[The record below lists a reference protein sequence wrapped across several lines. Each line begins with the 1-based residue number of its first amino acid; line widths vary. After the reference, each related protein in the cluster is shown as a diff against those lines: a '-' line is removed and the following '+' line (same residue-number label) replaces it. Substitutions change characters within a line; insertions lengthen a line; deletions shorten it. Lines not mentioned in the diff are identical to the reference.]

1 MSLLKELKPEIKALL
16 DADKKLYPNL
26 VKSIEKELNS
36 QFSVSD
42 ITVGVANNL
51 VDYLGNT
58 DLNPNTD
65 NFMLK
70 LYFIFGR

>member
-1 MSLLKELKPEIKALL
+1 MSLLKELKPEIKALI
-16 DADKKLYPNL
+16 DADKKSYPNL
-26 VKSIEKELNS
+26 IGTIEKELNNNYA
-36 QFSVSD
+36 VGD
-42 ITVGVANNL
+42 ITVGVASNL
-51 VDYLGNT
+51 IDYLGNT

>member
-1 MSLLKELKPEIKALL
+1 MSLLKELKPEIKALI
-16 DADKKLYPNL
+16 DADKKSYPNL
-26 VKSIEKELNS
+26 IGTIEKELNNNYA
-36 QFSVSD
+36 VGD
-42 ITVGVANNL
+42 ITVGVANSL
-51 VDYLGNT
+51 IDYLGNT

>member
-1 MSLLKELKPEIKALL
+1 MSLLKDLRPEIKALL

-26 VKSIEKELNS
+26 VNSITKELNNNYG
-36 QFSVSD
+36 VGD
-42 ITVGVANNL
+42 ITVNAATNL
-51 VDYLGNT
+51 VDYLAHT

-70 LYFIFGR
+70 LYFIFNR

>member
-1 MSLLKELKPEIKALL
+1 MSLLKELRPEIKALL
-16 DADKKLYPNL
+16 DADKKSYPHL
-26 VKSIEKELNS
+26 VGSIIKELDNNYG
-36 QFSVSD
+36 VGD
-42 ITVGVANNL
+42 ITVSSANSL
-51 VDYLGNT
+51 IDYMAHT

>member
-1 MSLLKELKPEIKALL
+1 MSLLKDLKPEVKALL
-16 DADKKLYPNL
+16 DVDKKSYPPL
-26 VKSIEKELNS
+26 VGTIEKELNRNH
-36 QFSVSD
+36 SVQD
-42 ITVGVANNL
+42 ITVGTANSL
-51 VDYLGNT
+51 VDYLGST